1 MRPRSLRY
9 FIPGISSSLRSTVS
23 ASTLCFIAFFM
34 RSAELDRELDAAF
47 ANSASNEGEKTEV
60 TEQEDDRPL
69 LDDHEIEIAHA
80 LNDLL

>member
-1 MRPRSLRY
+1 
-9 FIPGISSSLRSTVS
+9 
-23 ASTLCFIAFFM
+23 M